1 MTVIERR
8 RTSPWTDV
16 LGWLDEAD
24 IFGRFPSPQLRVE
37 DFVED
42 NTYVIRADVPGID
55 PERDLDVHVESG
67 RLVVKGE
74 RREEHH
80 EKNRSEVHYG
90 SFARTLPLPAGVDAD
105 DVTASYT
112 DGVLEVRRPRGGPR
126 QGPHQIPG
134 SPQAA

>member
-55 PERDLDVHVESG
+55 PERDQQTCAQYGLPRDGSPAERVRHRPPPGLFHHAAPRGASRAG
-67 RLVVKGE
+67 PFGSLRPGTLVRV
-74 RREEHH
+74 
-80 EKNRSEVHYG
+80 SDPPL
-90 SFARTLPLPAGVDAD
+90 SDPLPN
-105 DVTASYT
+105 
-112 DGVLEVRRPRGGPR
+112 RR
-126 QGPHQIPG
+126 
-134 SPQAA
+134 

>member
-16 LGWLDEAD
+16 LGWLDGVD
-24 IFGRFPSPQLRVE
+24 MFGYPSPQLRVE

-42 NTYVIRADVPGID
+42 DTYVIRADVPGID
-55 PERDLDVHVESG
+55 PDRDLDVHVEDG
-67 RLVVKGE
+67 RLVVTGE

-80 EKNRSEVHYG
+80 EKNRSEVRYG

-105 DVTASYT
+105 DVTATYV
-112 DGVLEVRRPRGGPR
+112 DGVLEVRLPLGEPEAHPHRIPVSR
-126 QGPHQIPG
+126 QEG
-134 SPQAA
+134 